1 MEPLD
6 FHGGVAD
13 GDQTALKVRSLT
25 LLDADVFERAR
36 ERRSLCC
43 RLLRH
48 LCAVVAGPVLQ
59 VLDLLQARL
68 VLCACQNLL

>member
-13 GDQTALKVRSLT
+13 GDQPALEVRSLP

-36 ERRSLCC
+36 EGRSLRC
-43 RLLRH
+43 RLLRY
-48 LCAVVAGPVLQ
+48 LRAMVAGPVLQ

-68 VLCACQNLL
+68 VLCARQNLL